1 MGTSV
6 ATLRL
11 LSAARHPAAAARP
24 RNFAHA
30 AVRATPSVHST
41 HRRDRVVAWTT
52 RWNLGRNLTVTRAV
66 AEPHSGSSP
75 NDDETDETEDDDDE
89 ASFDDDDYDD
99 EDGGMDGDDTFVK
112 MSQTELIMMTPEQ
125 RKEYHRRSVLE
136 GQIRARNK
144 RERQKVRTPP
154 VTMPGRTRTPD
165 FDVRK
170 IRAHGTSPRR
180 VVRFRVINQ
189 YWHQP
194 ETKLGSMG
202 NDPVIEENSFVSVGA
217 ERLMMEA
224 NSRLR
229 PTFYP
234 PRIHG
239 HRVDTR
245 CHRTD

>member
-30 AVRATPSVHST
+30 AVHATPSVHST

-66 AEPHSGSSP
+66 AEPHSGSSSP

-144 RERQKVRTPP
+144 RERQKVRTRR
-154 VTMPGRTRTPD
+154 VTMPSRTRTPD
-165 FDVRK
+165 FDVRT
-170 IRAHGTSPRR
+170 ALP
-180 VVRFRVINQ
+180 
-189 YWHQP
+189 
-194 ETKLGSMG
+194 
-202 NDPVIEENSFVSVGA
+202 PVDAFASA
-217 ERLMMEA
+217 
-224 NSRLR
+224 
-229 PTFYP
+229 
-234 PRIHG
+234 
-239 HRVDTR
+239 
-245 CHRTD
+245 

>member
-66 AEPHSGSSP
+66 AEPHSGSSSP

-89 ASFDDDDYDD
+89 ASFDDGDYDD

-154 VTMPGRTRTPD
+154 SDDARSS
-165 FDVRK
+165 
-170 IRAHGTSPRR
+170 ANPR
-180 VVRFRVINQ
+180 
-189 YWHQP
+189 
-194 ETKLGSMG
+194 L
-202 NDPVIEENSFVSVGA
+202 
-217 ERLMMEA
+217 
-224 NSRLR
+224 
-229 PTFYP
+229 
-234 PRIHG
+234 
-239 HRVDTR
+239 
-245 CHRTD
+245 

>member
-30 AVRATPSVHST
+30 AVRATPSVHSA

-52 RWNLGRNLTVTRAV
+52 RWNLGRNLTVTRAI

-75 NDDETDETEDDDDE
+75 NDE

-99 EDGGMDGDDTFVK
+99 EDGGMGGDDTFVK

-144 RERQKVRTPP
+144 RERQKVRTRPSDDA
-154 VTMPGRTRTPD
+154 RSS
-165 FDVRK
+165 
-170 IRAHGTSPRR
+170 ANPR
-180 VVRFRVINQ
+180 
-189 YWHQP
+189 
-194 ETKLGSMG
+194 L
-202 NDPVIEENSFVSVGA
+202 
-217 ERLMMEA
+217 
-224 NSRLR
+224 
-229 PTFYP
+229 
-234 PRIHG
+234 
-239 HRVDTR
+239 
-245 CHRTD
+245 